1 MNRSTR
7 LRLIAIALLV
17 FGLYRALYLPGML
30 VPPVAPLLLVAFFLQ
45 ALFGIAAGVG
55 VWLDASW
62 AALAIGLLSASI
74 VATAAI
80 EVAFG
85 LVAYLRALLD
95 AIVAVLV
102 AIFLIAYIRRR
113 GGA

>member
-1 MNRSTR
+1 
-7 LRLIAIALLV
+7 
-17 FGLYRALYLPGML
+17 ML
-30 VPPVAPLLLVAFFLQ
+30 VPPAVPLLLVAFFLQ

-55 VWLDASW
+55 VWRGASW

-74 VATAAI
+74 VATAGI
-80 EVAFG
+80 EIVLG

-95 AIVAVLV
+95 AVVAVLV
-102 AIFLIAYIRRR
+102 AILLIAYIRRP